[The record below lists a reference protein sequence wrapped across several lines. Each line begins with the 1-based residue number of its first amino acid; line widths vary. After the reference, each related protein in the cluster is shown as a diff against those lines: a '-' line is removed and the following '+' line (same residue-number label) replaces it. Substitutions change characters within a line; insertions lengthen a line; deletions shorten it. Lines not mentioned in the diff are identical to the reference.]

1 MKSQIADFLQF
12 LKVERNLAKNT
23 IDAYGSDLEKFRKY
37 LVARK
42 KQKVSLVNP
51 VREQSSLTS
60 DSDGG
65 VKPPSASN
73 DDGDRLKSVV
83 FSNGVNLKDI
93 QNYSRTLKAGN
104 IAAPSI
110 ARNLISIKMFF
121 RFLLR
126 EEIIKEDPSQDLESP
141 ISWPKLPE
149 FLSVPEAENLLNQPV
164 LKNKTGFR
172 ERAILELLYATGM
185 RVSEIINLKVSDLN
199 LKVGYV
205 RCLGKGEKERIVPI
219 GRPAREILEKYLEKI
234 RPAFVKNQ
242 RKSFFLFINRAGRP
256 FSRQAIWKI
265 IKKYA
270 RKACL
275 RKNITPHTLRH
286 SFATHLLQGGADLR
300 SVQEM
305 LGHVNISTTQIYTHV
320 DRKRLKEVHK
330 KYHPRG

>member
-23 IDAYGSDLEKFRKY
+23 INAYGSDLEKFRKY
-37 LVARK
+37 LAARK
-42 KQKVSLVNP
+42 KEKVS
-51 VREQSSLTS
+51 S
-60 DSDGG
+60 
-65 VKPPSASN
+65 
-73 DDGDRLKSVV
+73 
-83 FSNGVNLKDI
+83 VNLADI
-93 QNYSRTLKAGN
+93 QNYSRTLKAED
-104 IAAPSI
+104 IAASSI
-110 ARNLISIKMFF
+110 TRNLISIKMFF

-126 EEIIKEDPSQDLESP
+126 EEIIKKDPSQDLEPP
-141 ISWPKLPE
+141 INWPKLPE
-149 FLSVPEAENLLNQPV
+149 YLTVLETENLLNQPV

-172 ERAILELLYATGM
+172 DKALLELLYATGM
-185 RVSEIINLKVSDLN
+185 RVSELINLKVSDLN

-219 GRPAREILEKYLEKI
+219 GRTAREVLEKYLEKI
-234 RPAFVKNQ
+234 RPAFVKS
-242 RKSFFLFINRAGRP
+242 RKGDFFLFINRAGQP
-256 FSRQAIWKI
+256 FSRQAVWKI

-270 RKACL
+270 QKTRL

-305 LGHVNISTTQIYTHV
+305 LGHVNIATTQIYTHV
-320 DRKRLKEVHK
+320 NRERLKEVHK

>member
-1 MKSQIADFLQF
+1 MKSQTANFLQF

-23 IDAYGSDLEKFRKY
+23 INAYGSDLEKFRKY
-37 LVARK
+37 LAARK
-42 KQKVSLVNP
+42 KEKVSLIN
-51 VREQSSLTS
+51 LT
-60 DSDGG
+60 
-65 VKPPSASN
+65 
-73 DDGDRLKSVV
+73 
-83 FSNGVNLKDI
+83 DI

-104 IAAPSI
+104 IAASSI

-126 EEIIKEDPSQDLESP
+126 EEIIKKDPSQDLEPP
-141 ISWPKLPE
+141 INWPKLPE
-149 FLSVPEAENLLNQPV
+149 CLTILETENLLNQPV
-164 LKNKTGFR
+164 FRNKTGFR
-172 ERAILELLYATGM
+172 DRAILELLYATGM
-185 RVSEIINLKVSDLN
+185 RVSELINLKVSDLN

-219 GRPAREILEKYLEKI
+219 GRPAREVIEKYLEKI
-234 RPAFVKNQ
+234 RPAFVKS
-242 RKSFFLFINRAGRP
+242 RKGYREPIFLFINRVGRS

-270 RKACL
+270 QKARL

-305 LGHVNISTTQIYTHV
+305 LGHVNIATTQIYTHV
-320 DRKRLKEVHK
+320 NRERLKEVHK

>member
-1 MKSQIADFLQF
+1 MKSQIADFLRF

-23 IDAYGSDLEKFRKY
+23 INAYRGDLEKFRKY
-37 LVARK
+37 LAVRK
-42 KQKVSLVNP
+42 KEKG
-51 VREQSSLTS
+51 SS
-60 DSDGG
+60 
-65 VKPPSASN
+65 
-73 DDGDRLKSVV
+73 
-83 FSNGVNLKDI
+83 VNLADI

-110 ARNLISIKMFF
+110 GRNLISIKMFF

-126 EEIIKEDPSQDLESP
+126 EGIIKKDPSQDLESP

-149 FLSVPEAENLLNQPV
+149 CLTILETENLLNQPV
-164 LKNKTGFR
+164 LRNKTGFR
-172 ERAILELLYATGM
+172 DRAILELLYATGM
-185 RVSEIINLKVSDLN
+185 RVSELINLKVSDLN
-199 LKVGYV
+199 LKIGYV

-219 GRPAREILEKYLEKI
+219 GRPARDILEKYLEKI
-234 RPAFVKNQ
+234 RPVFVKS
-242 RKSFFLFINRAGRP
+242 RGETFFLFINRAGRL
-256 FSRQAIWKI
+256 FSRQAVWKI

-270 RKACL
+270 QKTRL

-305 LGHVNISTTQIYTHV
+305 LGHVNIATTQIYTHV
-320 DRKRLKEVHK
+320 NRERLKEVHK